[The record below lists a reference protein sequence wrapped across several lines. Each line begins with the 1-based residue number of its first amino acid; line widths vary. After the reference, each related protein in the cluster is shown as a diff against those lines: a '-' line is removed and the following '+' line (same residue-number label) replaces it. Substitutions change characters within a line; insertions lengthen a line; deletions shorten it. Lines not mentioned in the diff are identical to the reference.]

1 MTAQKTA
8 MQAKAKTAKAK
19 LNAKAMK
26 DGAKSDSRGHNMM
39 MEQAEEQ
46 KMEMEM
52 MIQNLQMM
60 NMQN

>member
-1 MTAQKTA
+1 

-26 DGAKSDSRGHNMM
+26 DGAKADSRGHNMM